1 MTDQEK
7 PMSEFNK
14 EDISTDHPDI
24 KYIRRYNKQIYAN
37 NLENL
42 DERGKV

>member
-14 EDISTDHPDI
+14 GDISTDHPDI
-24 KYIRRYNKQIYAN
+24 KYIRRYYEQIYAN

-42 DERGKV
+42 DERG